1 MCVSPRGEQTLQLA
15 RQLTAAALNCIISSQ
30 SGPPVV
36 PGAGG
41 NFCSSLQLSPVFQ
54 DCNANVCT
62 GNASQLG
69 LSVGDCIAQL
79 DCFNNGGQFDSG
91 SNNCFTGTCGND
103 GVTLCNGSTNCGTFQ
118 CVNFPSNCHD
128 RPLCN
133 QTLGVCF
140 NDPGPAGSP
149 NECNNARDNMCTII
163 GTGEGSC
170 MKDSCP

>member
-30 SGPPVV
+30 SPPPVV
-36 PGAGG
+36 PVGD
-41 NFCSSLQLSPVFQ
+41 NFCSNLQLSPVFQ
-54 DCNANVCT
+54 DCNDNVCT

-69 LSVGDCIAQL
+69 LTVGDCIAQL

-91 SNNCFTGTCGND
+91 SNTCFTGTCGND
-103 GVTLCNGSTNCGTFQ
+103 GVTLCNGSTDCGGLQ

-140 NDPGPAGSP
+140 NAPGPAGSS
-149 NECNNARDNMCTII
+149 NECNSAIGNMCTII
-163 GTGEGSC
+163 GDGEAKC
-170 MKDSCP
+170 ATDSCP